1 MMLRIAFRSIF
12 RNTRRSIMTVLTIV
26 IGAAAMLIFGAYAQ
40 YDLYLLQTG
49 AVQRTGHLQVT
60 RTGFFDFGSG
70 DPAAW
75 GMDDYASVMRLLKDD
90 AVLAPM
96 IAVATPAQF
105 LTGIAENPANGKS
118 KTYFATGFV
127 PSDLAEMKR
136 WDEYNTRAGGDT
148 TVLSDGDPAI
158 ATIGFSFARTLG
170 MCESLHLQGCP
181 KPPKP
186 ASDRA
191 AEMAALPAQDFS
203 AMTGTDG
210 LATKAQAGPPSL
222 NLLASTAGGA
232 PNIVTVRIPHIEV
245 QGAREMDDNYV
256 QLNLAEAQQLVYGR
270 GAHKIYAIMLQLHR
284 SEDTPRAIARV
295 RALIA
300 EHHLDLETHD
310 YNEINSYVGQS
321 EAFFVAVFSF
331 IAVIIGVVVLFTI
344 SNAMSMSVVER
355 TDEIGTTRALGVRR
369 SLIRRQFLL
378 EGALLG
384 VIGATLGVLAA
395 FAVTGLV
402 NNSGLT
408 WIPPGDAHP
417 IPLKLYLL
425 DATGML
431 LTVWIVLVAVAT
443 LAALLPANRAARLP
457 IVDALRHV

>member
-1 MMLRIAFRSIF
+1 MMFKIAFRSIF
-12 RNTRRSIMTVLTIV
+12 RNARRSIMTILAIA

-40 YDLYLLQTG
+40 YDLYLLETG
-49 AVQRTGHLQVT
+49 AVQRTGHLQIY
-60 RTGFFDFGSG
+60 RSGFFDFGSG
-70 DPAAW
+70 DPGTW
-75 GMDDYASVMRLLKDD
+75 GMDDYPAVLHLLQSDP
-90 AVLAPM
+90 VLAPL

-105 LTGIAENPANGKS
+105 LTGIAENPANGQS

-127 PSDLAEMKR
+127 PSDLARMKR
-136 WDEYNTRAGGDT
+136 WDEYGTGAGGEPTALVD
-148 TVLSDGDPAI
+148 SDPSVA
-158 ATIGFSFARTLG
+158 AIGFGFARTLG
-170 MCESLHLQGCP
+170 MCEALHLTTCP
-181 KPPKP
+181 KPPP
-186 ASDRA
+186 HVVEHADVS
-191 AEMAALPAQDFS
+191 ALPGRDFS
-203 AMTGTDG
+203 AVSGGET
-210 LATKAQAGPPSL
+210 ATAPAGSPAL

-232 PNIVTVRIPHIEV
+232 PNIVTVRIPRIEV
-245 QGAREMDDNYV
+245 QGAREMDDGYV
-256 QLNLAEAQQLVYGR
+256 QLNLAQAQQLVYGR
-270 GAHKIYAIMLQLHR
+270 GAHKVSAIMLQLHR

-300 EHHLDLETHD
+300 AHHLDLESHD

-331 IAVIIGVVVLFTI
+331 IALIIGIVVLFTV

-355 TDEIGTTRALGVRR
+355 TEEIGTTRALGVRR
-369 SLIRRQFLL
+369 SRIRRQFLA
-378 EGALLG
+378 EGAMLG
-384 VIGATLGVLAA
+384 AIGATLGLFAA

-402 NNSGLT
+402 NRTGMT

-425 DATGML
+425 NATGML
-431 LTVWIVLVAVAT
+431 LTVWLVLIAVAT

>member
-1 MMLRIAFRSIF
+1 MMFRIAFRSIF
-12 RNTRRSIMTVLTIV
+12 RNTRRSIMTVLAIA

-49 AVQRTGHLQVT
+49 AVQRTGHLQVY
-60 RTGFFDFGSG
+60 RTGFFDFGNG
-70 DPAAW
+70 DPGAW
-75 GMDDYASVMRLLKDD
+75 GMDDYASALRLLKDD

-118 KTYFATGFV
+118 MTYFATGFV
-127 PSDLAEMKR
+127 PSDLARMKR
-136 WDEYNTRAGGDT
+136 WDEYNTQAGGDT
-148 TVLSDGDPAI
+148 TALSDADPAL
-158 ATIGFSFARTLG
+158 AVIGFGFARTLG
-170 MCESLHLQGCP
+170 LCESLHVPGCP
-181 KPPKP
+181 KPPKN
-186 ASDRA
+186 
-191 AEMAALPAQDFS
+191 AEQHSGDVSALPSQDFR
-203 AMTGTDG
+203 ALADG
-210 LATKAQAGPPSL
+210 LSVAPQAGPPEV
-222 NLLASTAGGA
+222 NLLAATAGGA
-232 PNIVTVRIPHIEV
+232 PNIVSVRIPRIEV

-256 QLNLAEAQQLVYGR
+256 QLNLGEAQQLVYGR
-270 GAHKIYAIMLQLHR
+270 GVHKISAIMLQLHR

-331 IAVIIGVVVLFTI
+331 IAAIIGVVVLFTI

-369 SLIRRQFLL
+369 SLLRRQFLL

-402 NNSGLT
+402 NRSGLT

-443 LAALLPANRAARLP
+443 FAALLPANRAARLP

>member
-1 MMLRIAFRSIF
+1 MMFRIAFRSIF
-12 RNTRRSIMTVLTIV
+12 RNTRRSVMTVLTIV

-49 AVQRTGHLQVT
+49 AVQRTGHLQVY
-60 RTGFFDFGSG
+60 RNGFFDFGNG
-70 DPAAW
+70 DPGAW
-75 GMDDYASVMRLLKDD
+75 GMDDYGAVLRLLKDD
-90 AVLAPM
+90 PVLAPM
-96 IAVATPAQF
+96 IAVITPAQF

-118 KTYFATGFV
+118 MTYFATGFV
-127 PSDLAEMKR
+127 PADLARMKR
-136 WDEYNTRAGGDT
+136 WDEYDTQAGGDST
-148 TVLSDGDPAI
+148 ALSGADPTLAV
-158 ATIGFSFARTLG
+158 IGFGFARTLG
-170 MCESLHLQGCP
+170 MCESLHVSGCP
-181 KPPKP
+181 KPP
-186 ASDRA
+186 RNA
-191 AEMAALPAQDFS
+191 AAHSGDVSALPPQDFS
-203 AMTGTDG
+203 ALADG
-210 LATKAQAGPPSL
+210 LSGAPQTGPPEV
-222 NLLASTAGGA
+222 NLLAATAGGA
-232 PNIVTVRIPHIEV
+232 PNIVSVRIPRIEV

-270 GAHKIYAIMLQLHR
+270 GERKISAIMLQLHR
-284 SEDTPRAIARV
+284 SKDTQAAVARV

-300 EHHLDLETHD
+300 AHHLDLETHD

-321 EAFFVAVFSF
+321 AAFFVAVFSF
-331 IAVIIGVVVLFTI
+331 IALIIGVVVLFTI

-369 SLIRRQFLL
+369 SRIRRQFLA

-402 NNSGLT
+402 NRSGLT

-431 LTVWIVLVAVAT
+431 LTVWIILVAVAT
-443 LAALLPANRAARLP
+443 LAALLPANRAARPP

>member
-1 MMLRIAFRSIF
+1 MMLKIAFRSIF
-12 RNTRRSIMTVLTIV
+12 RNTRRTIMTLLAIA

-40 YDLYLLQTG
+40 YDLYLLETG
-49 AVQRTGHLQVT
+49 AVQRTGHLQVY

-70 DPAAW
+70 DPGAW
-75 GMDDYASVMRLLKDD
+75 GMDDYGSVLRLLAGDP
-90 AVLAPM
+90 VLAPM

-118 KTYFATGFV
+118 KTYFATGFI
-127 PSDLAEMKR
+127 PSDLARMKR
-136 WDEYNTRAGGDT
+136 WDEYNTQAEGDAT
-148 TVLSDGDPAI
+148 ALSDADPSL
-158 ATIGFSFARTLG
+158 ATIGFGFARTLG
-170 MCESLHLQGCP
+170 LCESLHVKGCP
-181 KPPKP
+181 TPPKL

-191 AEMAALPAQDFS
+191 ADMATLPAQDFS
-203 AMTGTDG
+203 AMTGG
-210 LATKAQAGPPSL
+210 LAAATQAGPPGL
-222 NLLASTAGGA
+222 NLLAATAGGA
-232 PNIVTVRIPHIEV
+232 PNIVTVRIPHLDV

-270 GAHKIYAIMLQLHR
+270 GPHKISAIILQLRR

-295 RALIA
+295 RELIA
-300 EHHLDLETHD
+300 AHRLYLETHD

-384 VIGATLGVLAA
+384 VIGATLGIAVA
-395 FAVTGLV
+395 FAITALV
-402 NNSGLT
+402 NRSGLT

-417 IPLKLYLL
+417 IPLKLYLQ
-425 DATGML
+425 DATGLL
-431 LTVWIVLVAVAT
+431 LTVWIVLVASC
-443 LAALLPANRAARLP
+443 R
-457 IVDALRHV
+457 